1 MESVIE
7 ADPDYILVMT
17 MGSEKNAKTYM
28 AENIEN
34 NPAWSKLSAVKNGRY
49 IYLPKDLFHY
59 KPLNRWDEC
68 YAYSAQLLLYEVA

>member
-1 MESVIE
+1 MNELCAHNIADDNEGLLEDLSLESVIE

-34 NPAWSKLSAVKNGRY
+34 TPAWSELSAVKNGRY
-49 IYLPKDLFHY
+49 IYLPKDLF
-59 KPLNRWDEC
+59 LF
-68 YAYSAQLLLYEVA
+68 